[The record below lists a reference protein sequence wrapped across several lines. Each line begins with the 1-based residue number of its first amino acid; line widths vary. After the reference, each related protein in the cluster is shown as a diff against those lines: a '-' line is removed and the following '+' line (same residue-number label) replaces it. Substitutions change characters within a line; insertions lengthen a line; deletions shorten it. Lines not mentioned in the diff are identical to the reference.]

1 MWQDTF
7 CQAYLLGHISLLVH
21 YTGNEWRGLYNMAN
35 DHVAKV
41 NRGEVVET
49 FDPYASFVFFRWPHT
64 LFCVGNVKVS
74 DLKPMLLKWAR
85 AHRETLDEP
94 ASPLIIRMLW
104 KDNPGQCEWP
114 DSITAA
120 LKKAYATNN

>member
-1 MWQDTF
+1 MVPVQRFVLSLVVCLSPLWAQANTGKTLLDACEGTDMWQDTF

-49 FDPYASFVFFRWPHT
+49 FDPYASFVFFRWR
-64 LFCVGNVKVS
+64 FFRK
-74 DLKPMLLKWAR
+74 
-85 AHRETLDEP
+85 
-94 ASPLIIRMLW
+94 
-104 KDNPGQCEWP
+104 
-114 DSITAA
+114 
-120 LKKAYATNN
+120 